1 MEILWN
7 IYANHFDQFQFVEV
21 RKIKVYFEQ
30 IRKPSKNMSFK
41 RRIAITLGV
50 ILLGLLLGVL
60 QKWLD
65 GAGSSILPA
74 ILQQLDVGN
83 YFGRLAIWILL
94 GTIISV
100 YSESPLRAAINTFFF
115 FLSMLAGYY
124 LYCNYILGFLPRT
137 YMMMWIVIA
146 FASFFMAY
154 VCWYA
159 KGEGIIAIFISSI
172 IIGVLLAQAFNLNI
186 TQGFYVYHY
195 LEVVTWIIGVL
206 LLRRKTK
213 EYAIEI
219 GLSIMVAFV
228 YQVVMPHWG

>member
-1 MEILWN
+1 MEVL
-7 IYANHFDQFQFVEV
+7 
-21 RKIKVYFEQ
+21 RIKAFIEK
-30 IRKPSKNMSFK
+30 IRKPRKNVPLK
-41 RRIAITLGV
+41 RQVAITLGI
-50 ILLGLLLGVL
+50 ILLGFVLGVL
-60 QKWLD
+60 QKWMD
-65 GAGSSILPA
+65 GTGSSAVPT
-74 ILQQLDVGN
+74 ILQQLDIGN

-94 GTIISV
+94 ATVISV

-115 FLSMLAGYY
+115 FISMLAGYY

-146 FASFFMAY
+146 FASFFLAY

-195 LEVVTWIIGVL
+195 LEVLTWIIGVL

>member
-1 MEILWN
+1 M
-7 IYANHFDQFQFVEV
+7 
-21 RKIKVYFEQ
+21 YFEQ

-124 LYCNYILGFLPRT
+124 LYCNHILGFLPRT

-146 FASFFMAY
+146 FGSFFMAY
-154 VCWYA
+154 ICWYA
-159 KGEGIIAIFISSI
+159 KGKGFIAITISSM
-172 IIGVLLAQAFNLNI
+172 IIGVLLAQAFNLNV
-186 TQGFYVYHY
+186 TQGFYVYHS
-195 LEVVTWIIGVL
+195 LEVLTWLIGVI
-206 LLRRKTK
+206 LLRRKPK

-219 GLSIMVAFV
+219 GLSVVIAYI
-228 YQVVMPHWG
+228 YQLVMPHWG